1 MTEQAAET
9 WWRGLFWVTLSY
21 FVAAMVGLAS
31 VALWPASDA
40 FWAGVQADLV
50 ATVVV
55 FLFSFAFGN
64 SSFYDPY
71 WSVAPLMLAGG
82 WAAVAGAE
90 GDRVR
95 QGLLLGGLGFW
106 GARLTFNWL
115 RGWSGLAH
123 EDWRYV
129 DLRHKTGLFYWPVSL
144 LGLHLFPT
152 VWVLLGLWPAW
163 YALTVPQALNTLDVL
178 GAGVLWGGA
187 LIEALADQQL
197 HRFRESRP
205 QPGDILQSGL
215 WRWSRHP
222 NYFGEISVWC
232 GVWLLGL
239 AATPAAALAVAG
251 PLAMV
256 ALFRFVSI
264 PMAEARSL
272 ARRPGYAEVIAS
284 TSMIV
289 PWPW

>member
-1 MTEQAAET
+1 LSEHAEA

-21 FVAAMVGLAS
+21 FVAATAGLAS
-31 VALWPASDA
+31 VALWPSSDA
-40 FWAGVQADLV
+40 LWAGVQADVV
-50 ATVVV
+50 ATCVV

-71 WSVAPLMLAGG
+71 WSVAPLFLAGG
-82 WAAVAGAE
+82 WAVVAGAE
-90 GDRVR
+90 GDRTR
-95 QGLLLGGLGFW
+95 QALLLGGLGIW
-106 GARLTFNWL
+106 GARLTYNWL
-115 RGWSGLAH
+115 RGWGGLTH

-129 DLRHKTGLFYWPVSL
+129 DLRRKTGALYWLVSL
-144 LGLHLFPT
+144 FGLHLFPT
-152 VWVLLGLWPAW
+152 VWVLLGMWPAW
-163 YALTVPQALNTLDVL
+163 YALTVPHELNALDVL
-178 GAGVLWGGA
+178 GAGALFGGA

-197 HRFRESRP
+197 HRFRETRT
-205 QPGDILQSGL
+205 QPDEILQTGL

-239 AATPAAALAVAG
+239 AATPTAAVAVVG

-256 ALFRFVSI
+256 GLFRFISI
-264 PMAEARSL
+264 PMAEAR
-272 ARRPGYAEVIAS
+272 AVERKPGYEAIIAS